1 MHAADVFS
9 GKNLPLLDANNGG
22 SAAEIAGTLEKA
34 AAGVKNIDT
43 VITGHS
49 TQMTVADMKEYA
61 AFNREFFEA
70 VRAGKRAGK
79 SPEQIVAGW
88 TMPAKYQGYAPVDP
102 GRLKNNVA
110 LAYREAK

>member
-1 MHAADVFS
+1 MLFRS
-9 GKNLPLLDANNGG
+9 NNGG

-61 AFNREFFEA
+61 VFNREFFEA
-70 VRAGKRAGK
+70 VRAGKKAGK